1 MAKIEKLKE
10 GQRVAETA
18 IWLEGVLVG
27 AKIIIG
33 LLSQS
38 LVLISDAVHS
48 ASDLLSVITSWFGLK
63 IAQKKPDE
71 RFSYGY
77 YKAESLGT
85 LIISFLFLF
94 AFWEMFTHGYAKL
107 FSFSLIKI
115 PLLALAISLTD
126 ALVLFFFGTYEIKIG
141 KQVNAQSLIAMGK
154 ENKTHIFSSM
164 AVFIGTLAA
173 YYNVPYVEGL
183 ITIIISFL
191 ILRIGLTT
199 AKNSAFALMDV
210 SPGKE
215 IEQGVV
221 KAIESVAGIEEFYDL
236 RLRQS
241 GPFVL
246 GETKIGIRKS
256 IDVEK
261 AHEIADRVENEVKKN
276 VFQIESFM
284 VHVEPFKNDWRHLVF
299 PVSEKQELNSK
310 ISDNFSRALY
320 FLFVNFKK
328 DKLKGFYFLKNPYK
342 GKKVKTG
349 LAVAKLVIKQKSDIL
364 ITKEIGEITYFAL
377 KDNMFDIFQS
387 KDIIVKKAINNFL
400 GGNLRELKKAT
411 KSF

>member
-1 MAKIEKLKE
+1 
-10 GQRVAETA
+10 
-18 IWLEGVLVG
+18 
-27 AKIIIG
+27 
-33 LLSQS
+33 
-38 LVLISDAVHS
+38 
-48 ASDLLSVITSWFGLK
+48 
-63 IAQKKPDE
+63 
-71 RFSYGY
+71 
-77 YKAESLGT
+77 
-85 LIISFLFLF
+85 
-94 AFWEMFTHGYAKL
+94 
-107 FSFSLIKI
+107 
-115 PLLALAISLTD
+115 
-126 ALVLFFFGTYEIKIG
+126 
-141 KQVNAQSLIAMGK
+141 
-154 ENKTHIFSSM
+154 
-164 AVFIGTLAA
+164 
-173 YYNVPYVEGL
+173 
-183 ITIIISFL
+183 L

-210 SPGKE
+210 SPGKK

>member
-210 SPGKE
+210 SPGKK